1 MADSNA
7 LQHAIEHV
15 LERVQAAGAQA
26 DVIANR
32 SNNFSL
38 KANAG
43 ELDEYKVTSG
53 QQLNQGTVF
62 YITLPKKPKLTDDVL
77 TILNANKPIE

>member
-1 MADSNA
+1 MADSNTL
-7 LQHAIEHV
+7 LQAIEQV

-53 QQLNQGTVF
+53 
-62 YITLPKKPKLTDDVL
+62 K
-77 TILNANKPIE
+77 